1 LPEQTA
7 LPLQG
12 LRVLDLTTS
21 WAGPWCT
28 KALGDL
34 GADVIKIE
42 AVQAYDL
49 TRGPTGR
56 EDWRAYARRGAE
68 RPYERADT
76 FLKPNRN
83 KRGITLN
90 LKDARGVELFRRLA
104 AISDVVAE
112 NYAPGEMERFGIG
125 FDALRALNPRLVLL
139 RMPAIGASGPE
150 RDYVGFGST
159 LEMLSGITG
168 LTGYAGGPP
177 MKSGFWYGDPIS
189 GTHAAGAVMM
199 ALIEREATGSG
210 QVVEVAQIEALT
222 GFAADAVLQQSVNGR
237 LFERTGNRDLV
248 HAPQGCY
255 ETADEDAWI
264 AICAQTDAEWRAL
277 ARIIGRAEWSDD
289 PALATA
295 DNRHARADEI
305 DAAIAVW
312 ARERTQAAAERE
324 LADAGVTAGA
334 VYLNR
339 QIFEDAHVRS
349 RSFFEEVTHPVAG
362 THEYPSSAYVLDGA
376 RLATRRPAP
385 TLGEHN
391 REVLGD
397 LLGLG
402 DDAIAALER
411 DHVIGAE
418 PLVDVWA
425 G

>member
-1 LPEQTA
+1 MPDA
-7 LPLQG
+7 RLPLDG
-12 LRVLDLTTS
+12 IRALDLTTS

-49 TRGPTGR
+49 TRGPVAR

-68 RPYERADT
+68 RPYERSDT

-90 LKDARGVELFRRLA
+90 LKDARGVDLFRRLA
-104 AISDVVAE
+104 AVSDVVAE

-125 FDALRALNPRLVLL
+125 FESLRALNPRLVLL

-168 LTGYAGGPP
+168 LTGYEGGPP

-199 ALIEREATGSG
+199 ALLEREATGAG
-210 QVVEVAQIEALT
+210 QIVEVAQIEALT
-222 GFAADAVLQQSVNGR
+222 GFAADAILDQSVNGR
-237 LFERTGNRDLV
+237 ADERMGNRDLV

-255 ETADEDAWI
+255 ETADADAWV
-264 AICAQTDAEWRAL
+264 ALSVSAEEEWRAL
-277 ARIIGRAEWSDD
+277 ARTIGRVEWGED
-289 PALATA
+289 PSLATA
-295 DNRHARADEI
+295 AARRARADEI
-305 DAAIAVW
+305 DAAIGEW
-312 ARERTQAAAERE
+312 MRTRSQAHAERE
-324 LADAGVTAGA
+324 LVDAGVTAGS

-339 QIFEDAHVRS
+339 QIFEDAQVRA
-349 RSFFEEVTHPVAG
+349 RGFLEEVTHPVAG
-362 THEYPSSAYVLDGA
+362 THEYPSSAWMLDGA
-376 RLATRRPAP
+376 RLGTRRPAP

-391 REVLGD
+391 SEVLGD
-397 LLGLG
+397 LLGLDG
-402 DDAIAALER
+402 AAVADLEAA
-411 DHVIGAE
+411 HVIGTE